1 MPRSGPLSSAFKTTC
16 LKLKDFTHYRQIV
29 AGLLHR
35 LLFSDQ
41 EYLSGVYNKRECEAS
56 VPRIALLS
64 MNFRSSHFVWRHLF
78 S

>member
-1 MPRSGPLSSAFKTTC
+1 MPRACPLSSAFKTAY

-29 AGLLHR
+29 AGLLRR

-41 EYLSGVYNKRECEAS
+41 ENLSGVYKKRECEAS

-64 MNFRSSHFVWRHLF
+64 MNFRSSHFVLRHIF